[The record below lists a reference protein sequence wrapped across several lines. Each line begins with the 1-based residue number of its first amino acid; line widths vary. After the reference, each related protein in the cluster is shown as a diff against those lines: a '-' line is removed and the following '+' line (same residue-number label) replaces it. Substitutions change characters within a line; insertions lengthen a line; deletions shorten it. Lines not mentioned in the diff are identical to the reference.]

1 MCEHKRKNPFVS
13 AWFCRFTAD
22 LSSAQCRQRPHASRM
37 RPKPQEARAGEVM
50 SGEGES
56 INMFQEVKLRVH
68 RGVQWFSQTSMLDR
82 RNLRTAKQPVRE
94 LQSLCQQLLN

>member
-13 AWFCRFTAD
+13 VWFCRFTAD
-22 LSSAQCRQRPHASRM
+22 LSSAQCRQRPHASQM

-68 RGVQWFSQTSMLDR
+68 GVPWFSQTSMLDR
-82 RNLRTAKQPVRE
+82 RNLRTAKQPLRE
-94 LQSLCQQLLN
+94 L

>member
-1 MCEHKRKNPFVS
+1 
-13 AWFCRFTAD
+13 
-22 LSSAQCRQRPHASRM
+22 
-37 RPKPQEARAGEVM
+37 M

-68 RGVQWFSQTSMLDR
+68 GGVQWFSQTSMLDR
-82 RNLRTAKQPVRE
+82 RNLRTAKQPVRD